1 MAADE
6 HTDLYLKFVVAGS
19 APDGEAIETETRTE
33 LVSSTP
39 TPDPLLKGFK
49 AKHFMEVDSFS
60 FGIGRPRPTTAE
72 KNKPATVVVTP
83 NQAQGGRPVTQTV
96 TITSRRE
103 PEGTEEDSNH
113 VDPQPVTFQRS
124 IDTAS
129 HILMDHLLNRKIFEH
144 ATIIKRKSVG
154 GPGAGEVFLR
164 LDFTKVLIK
173 HIGWADGLDVKEDVQ
188 FIYRSVTIH
197 YRPQLPD
204 GTLGG
209 ALQGFWKALG
219 SQAKPVILR

>member
-6 HTDLYLKFVVAGS
+6 HTDLFLKFVIAGT
-19 APDGEAIETETRTE
+19 APDGEAIETETRTT
-33 LVSSTP
+33 LIPSTHM
-39 TPDPLLKGFK
+39 PDPLLKGFK
-49 AKHFMEVDSFS
+49 DKHFMEVDSFS
-60 FGIGRPRPTTAE
+60 FGIGRPRPTSAE
-72 KNKPATVVVTP
+72 KNKPPVVVMSSNPGQAGRPPTQTATVKKP
-83 NQAQGGRPVTQTV
+83 
-96 TITSRRE
+96 RE
-103 PEGTEEDSNH
+103 PEGSEEDSNH

-124 IDTAS
+124 IDSAS

-154 GPGAGEVFLR
+154 GAAAGDVFLR

-173 HIGWADGLDVKEDVQ
+173 HIGWSDSLDVKEDVQ

-209 ALQGFWKALG
+209 AKQGFWKALG
-219 SQAKPVILR
+219 SEAKPVILR

>member
-6 HTDLYLKFVVAGS
+6 HTDLYLKFVVAGT
-19 APDGEAIETETRTE
+19 APDGDAIETETQTKLISGR
-33 LVSSTP
+33 L

-49 AKHFMEVDSFS
+49 AGHFMEVDSFS
-60 FGIGRPRPTTAE
+60 FGIGRPQPTSAE
-72 KNKPATVVVTP
+72 INKPETVVITS
-83 NQAQGGRPVTQTV
+83 NHAQGGHPLIHTATV
-96 TITSRRE
+96 ARRRE
-103 PEGTEEDSNH
+103 PPGTVEDSKN
-113 VDPQPVTFQRS
+113 VKPQPVTFQRS

-154 GPGAGEVFLR
+154 GPAAGEVFLR

-173 HIGWADGLDVKEDVQ
+173 HIGWSDGLDVKEDVQ
-188 FIYRSVTIH
+188 FIYRAVTMH

-209 ALQGFWKALG
+209 ALQGFWTPKQSGAKAVTL
-219 SQAKPVILR
+219 S

>member
-6 HTDLYLKFVVAGS
+6 HTDLYLKFVIAGA
-19 APDGEAIETETRTE
+19 APDGEAIETETRSA
-33 LVSSTP
+33 LIASSP

-49 AKHFMEVDSFS
+49 EKHFMEVDSFS
-60 FGIGRPRPTTAE
+60 FGIGRPRATTAE
-72 KNKPATVVVTP
+72 KNKPPTVVLSPNQGQGGHPVAQTATVKT
-83 NQAQGGRPVTQTV
+83 
-96 TITSRRE
+96 RRE

-124 IDTAS
+124 IDSAS

-154 GPGAGEVFLR
+154 GPAAGDVFLR

-173 HIGWADGLDVKEDVQ
+173 HIGWSDGLDVKEDVQ

-209 ALQGFWKALG
+209 AQQGFWKALG
-219 SQAKPVILR
+219 SAAKPVILR

>member
-6 HTDLYLKFVVAGS
+6 HTDLYLKFVVAGT
-19 APDGEAIETETRTE
+19 APNGEAIQTETQTKLITGR
-33 LVSSTP
+33 L

-49 AKHFMEVDSFS
+49 AGHFMEVDSFS
-60 FGIGRPRPTTAE
+60 FGIGRPKPTTAE
-72 KNKPATVVVTP
+72 KNKPEPVLFTS
-83 NQAQGGRPVTQTV
+83 NHAQGGHPLIQTATV
-96 TITSRRE
+96 PQRRE
-103 PEGTEEDSNH
+103 PPGTEEDSEN
-113 VDPQPVTFQRS
+113 VNPQPVTFQRS

-129 HILMDHLLNRKIFEH
+129 HILMDHLLYRKIFEH

-154 GPGAGEVFLR
+154 GPAAGEVFLR

-173 HIGWADGLDVKEDVQ
+173 NIGWSDGLDVKEDVE
-188 FIYRSVTIH
+188 FIYRSVTMH

-209 ALQGFWKALG
+209 ALQGFWKPMQ
-219 SQAKPVILR
+219 SEAKPVILS